1 MAANRTKANVQP
13 VKLTDEQIA
22 LLRATA
28 SDNVEQAIAAM
39 KTFAAA
45 LSEPLRQGIFD
56 EDNLGGIYRR
66 EVLPPGATPNYP
78 LDFIRPGTEDIDFT
92 AIALPKQG
100 RVPERHVE
108 GDELWVP
115 TFAIT
120 NSIDWSLRYAREAR
134 FDVVARAVRVY
145 QMGFVRKINEDGW
158 HTLLAAA
165 DSRGLVVADTVAS
178 PGQFTKELV
187 AKLQTSMTRNAG
199 GNGQTGKLTD
209 LYLSL
214 EAMEDIRA
222 WDISEVDEVT
232 RREILTS
239 GGNNVARLYGSDL
252 HFMTEF
258 GVGQEYQNYLATT
271 LGRSVS
277 AVDATDVEFVVGL
290 DRSTNDSF
298 VQPIREELQT
308 FAAGQVGGE
317 FHRQQRAGVYG
328 WMEHGFA
335 VLDNRRVILGTF

>member
-1 MAANRTKANVQP
+1 MATKTKANQP
-13 VKLTDEQIA
+13 IKLSDEQIA

-28 SDNVEQAIAAM
+28 SERVEVAQAAM

-56 EDNLGGIYRR
+56 EDNLGDIFRR
-66 EVLPPGATPNYP
+66 EVLAPGATPNYP
-78 LDFIRPGTEDIDFT
+78 LDFIRPGTEDVDFT
-92 AIALPKQG
+92 AVTLPKQG

-115 TFAIT
+115 TFAIA

-134 FDVVARAVRVY
+134 FNIIARAIKVY

-165 DSRGLVVADTVAS
+165 DSRGLVVADTVAQA
-178 PGQFTKELV
+178 GQFTKELV
-187 AKLQTSMTRNAG
+187 AKMQTAMTRNAG
-199 GNGQTGKLTD
+199 GNGQSGKLTD

-214 EAMEDIRA
+214 EAKEHIRA
-222 WDISEVDEVT
+222 WDISEIDEVT

-239 GGNNVARLYGSDL
+239 GGNNMANLYGTML

-271 LGRSVS
+271 LGRSV
-277 AVDATDVEFVVGL
+277 AGADPTDVQFCVGL
-290 DRSTNDSF
+290 DKSTNDSF
-298 VQPIREELQT
+298 VQPIRQELQT
-308 FAAGQVGGE
+308 FEAGPE
-317 FHRQQRAGVYG
+317 MHRQQRAGVYG

-335 VLDNRRVILGTF
+335 VLDNRRLLLGTF